1 MLNKIIYFISLSF
14 YFFCVIVISTLECP
28 DSLADEAILVSVD
41 GQDFDTKNFFGLEG
55 MGFRKDKVNFDKGWL
70 GIFMENVEGKGILV
84 KEITQGSPAAE
95 AGLKAG
101 DIITKINNE
110 STLGKDDLN
119 LIQFKKTI
127 ESIGAG
133 GAPVLTV
140 SRDSGEMV
148 FKPILF
154 GKLLKNVTEP
164 ITPFISKVGHELTKE
179 DRNTP
184 PYEEGGGVENLTSGK
199 EVKRP
204 SNSKDTGMSFTEFA
218 IKNERYREML
228 GAALQRIGEEAY
240 VREGFQSSE
249 DTNPFRLS
257 IVNYFMLHPFDT
269 PKIGQSIVNTF
280 CSNDVCAQIRCAAEL
295 LDVTSDMLN
304 IKTETLSS
312 SPSSSGNTVK
322 DFYLPFPSSPPCEG
336 GGKGKVDKSPNASPD
351 IEQTQKIEAAD
362 SLQGQLQCIIDSL
375 APCVS
380 LIKESFHNLSQEEVE
395 FLYQNAHKIWLPD
408 EKIEPQ
414 GLARLLALSQ
424 KVDIAKLFE
433 ATSLLLSKLIP
444 VFSEQK
450 IDAAKKAHSDVLQ
463 TKVMPFQL
471 SESLRCKNLQGISDE
486 VIMNSGTPWKM
497 KIPLNPPFPKG
508 ESGKSPLGKEGKG
521 DSKGF
526 SNKGIKG
533 IRDNVIFY
541 PHPDLPSPFS
551 PPLSSSPPQALEG
564 ITGAKE
570 KAYGDLSANRILSPC
585 GRGLRGEDTELLQD
599 FAGDILF
606 VQDTAIG
613 KIVVGGTGTSYY
625 YADAAVIIDLG
636 GNDYYFNNAGSSNKD
651 VPASICIDFSGDD
664 VYHATSSFSQGT
676 GKFGVGLLI
685 DFRGNDKYL
694 GKDFSQGSCLFGVG
708 LLMDN
713 EGNDFYSGHIG
724 NQGVG
729 FFGAGLLNDL
739 SGNDVFFSRQFAQ
752 GVGFTKGFGALMDSS
767 GNDFYFAGGEYPDF
781 RDPGK
786 SFQSMSQGMGMGIRP
801 EESIVG
807 ASGGIGILID
817 QKGTDQYHGDYFS
830 QGSGYYY
837 SLGVLCDNDGND
849 KYYAGRYAQGAGIH
863 SAIGLL
869 KDTSG
874 DDTYACTFGVSQ
886 GCGHDTGIGFLVDDS
901 GNDAYRSKTTSQGV
915 GLEKGI
921 GVLADFYGDD
931 VYQANDNSQ
940 GVSSPS
946 KTEEISGIGILIDN
960 QGDHDTFHDPIAEK
974 LLLYRTNGGIIL
986 NK

>member
-1 MLNKIIYFISLSF
+1 MFNKILYFIS
-14 YFFCVIVISTLECP
+14 FCVLTASIMCTDI
-28 DSLADEAILVSVD
+28 LADEAILVSVD
-41 GQDFDTKNFFGLEG
+41 GQDFDTKNFFDLEE

-84 KEITQGSPAAE
+84 KEITLGSPAAE

-127 ESIGAG
+127 ESMGAG
-133 GAPVLTV
+133 GVPVLTV

-164 ITPFISKVGHELTKE
+164 TTPFISKVGQGHTKE
-179 DRNTP
+179 DKNTH
-184 PYEEGGGVENLTSGK
+184 PYEERGGVENLTSNKK

-204 SNSKDTGMSFTEFA
+204 SNSRDRGMSFTEFA
-218 IKNERYREML
+218 IKNERYRDML

-240 VREGFQSSE
+240 VREGFQSSDE
-249 DTNPFRLS
+249 VNPFRLS
-257 IVNYFMLHPFDT
+257 IINYFMFHPFDT
-269 PKIGQSIVNTF
+269 PKVGQAIVDTF
-280 CSNDVCAQIRCAAEL
+280 CSGDICDQIEYVAEL
-295 LDVTSDMLN
+295 LDVKPNKLN
-304 IKTETLSS
+304 I
-312 SPSSSGNTVK
+312 N
-322 DFYLPFPSSPPCEG
+322 
-336 GGKGKVDKSPNASPD
+336 KSPKASAD
-351 IEQTQKIEAAD
+351 IEQTQKMEAAD
-362 SLQGQLQCIIDSL
+362 PLQGQLQCIIDSL

-380 LIKESFHNLSQEEVE
+380 LIKEAFRNLSPEEVE

-414 GLARLLALSQ
+414 DLAKLLALSQ
-424 KVDIAKLFE
+424 KMDLAKLFE

-450 IDAAKKAHSDVLQ
+450 KDATKKIHSDVLQ

-471 SESLRCKNLQGISDE
+471 SESLQCKNLQGISDE
-486 VIMNSGTPWKM
+486 VLMNSGSPWKM
-497 KIPLNPPFPKG
+497 KIPLNLPFPKG
-508 ESGKSPLGKEGKG
+508 ESGKSSLDEEGKG
-521 DSKGF
+521 GAKGF

-533 IRDNVIFY
+533 IRDNVISH
-541 PHPDLPSPFS
+541 PHPDLPSSVS
-551 PPLSSSPPQALEG
+551 PPLSSSHPQALEG
-564 ITGAKE
+564 ITDAKE
-570 KAYGDLSANRILSPC
+570 KASGDLSTNRLPSSGGGGLG
-585 GRGLRGEDTELLQD
+585 GRGTELLQD
-599 FAGDILF
+599 FVGDILF
-606 VQDTAIG
+606 VQDTAVG

-651 VPASICIDFSGDD
+651 TPASICVDLSGDD
-664 VYHATSSFSQGT
+664 VYHATGPFSQGT
-676 GKFGVGLLI
+676 GRFGVGLLI

-837 SLGVLCDNDGND
+837 SLGVLCDNEGND

-874 DDTYACTFGVSQ
+874 DDTYECTFGVSQ
-886 GCGHDTGIGFLVDDS
+886 GCGHDTGVGFLVDAC
-901 GNDAYRSKTTSQGV
+901 GNDVYRSKTTSQGV

-921 GVLADFYGDD
+921 GVLTDFYGND

-940 GVSSPS
+940 GASSPS

-960 QGDHDTFHDPIAEK
+960 QGNHDIFHDFIAEN
-974 LLLYRTNGGIIL
+974 LLLYRPNGGLVL